1 LNTNE
6 TVGHDFLQLLRQLED
21 PRISIYLALLRRNLL
36 TLEAIMK
43 ETGLSPDRMKRA
55 LAWMVRQGFL
65 SRMYIYEK
73 GTRKVAYHITG
84 VTQTLTLQ
92 LEIDADTAKS
102 YGFDGKRE
110 AS

>member
-1 LNTNE
+1 LNTDE
-6 TVGHDFLQLLRQLED
+6 SVGHDFLRLLRQLED
-21 PRISIYLALLRRNLL
+21 PRISIYLALLRCNLL

-43 ETGLSPDRMKRA
+43 ETGLSPDKMKRA
-55 LAWMVRQGFL
+55 LTWMVRQSFL

-73 GTRKVAYHITG
+73 GTRKVAYRISG

-102 YGFDGKRE
+102 YAFDGKRKL
-110 AS
+110 